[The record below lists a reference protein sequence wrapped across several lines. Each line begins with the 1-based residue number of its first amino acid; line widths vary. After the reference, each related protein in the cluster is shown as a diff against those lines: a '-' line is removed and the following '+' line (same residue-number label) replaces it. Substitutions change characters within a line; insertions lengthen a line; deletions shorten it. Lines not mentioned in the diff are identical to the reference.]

1 MPDTIH
7 LGVGAAYID
16 GVLHKRWS
24 ACGYD
29 YQDRYTSIDRSA
41 VTCKVCLKVTQ
52 ATIQKRLQLL
62 RVQEIMES

>member
-7 LGVGAAYID
+7 LGVGAAYTD
-16 GVLHKRWS
+16 GVLKKRWS

-29 YQDRYTSIDRSA
+29 YQDRYTSRSRRA

-52 ATIQKRLQLL
+52 ASILRRLLL
-62 RVQEIMES
+62 LEVQEIMES